1 MRKQPTKI
9 DWNRAFIFYCTAD
22 ERTGRMPTYKDVA
35 ERFGVTERQV
45 ELIGSKYEWVDKRER
60 FGKKSLERW
69 KEERGKVIE
78 KLEQNQFETWNEAV
92 DIMQRQLNQV
102 KRKQEDAEA
111 VEELLED
118 LFDELAMAKN
128 KTERKE
134 IKRKISNVMG
144 RKVYGKELRET
155 MEALKTSVNEL
166 RIKLG
171 MPTEITKGEM
181 TNFNKDLSL
190 SDEDLEK
197 MDKDFEKSHENK
209 NPN

>member
-1 MRKQPTKI
+1 
-9 DWNRAFIFYCTAD
+9 
-22 ERTGRMPTYKDVA
+22 MPTYKDVA

-155 MEALKTSVNEL
+155 MEALKTSVNGL
-166 RIKLG
+166 RITLG